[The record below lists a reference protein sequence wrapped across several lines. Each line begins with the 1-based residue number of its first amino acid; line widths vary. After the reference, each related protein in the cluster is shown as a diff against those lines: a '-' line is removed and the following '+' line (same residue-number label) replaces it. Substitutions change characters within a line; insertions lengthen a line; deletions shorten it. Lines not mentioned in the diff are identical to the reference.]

1 MSLAIINADTKP
13 FWEGCQRSVLM
24 LQRCSAC
31 HSYRHPPCF
40 ICQSC
45 LSPDHEWSAA
55 SGDGTLYSFVIVH
68 RALDSTW
75 QGALPYIVAVVEL
88 VEGPRLT
95 TNLVGVAVN
104 EAQIGMPVSVVFER
118 FSDEI
123 TVPRFRP
130 RST

>member
-1 MSLAIINADTKP
+1 
-13 FWEGCQRSVLM
+13 
-24 LQRCSAC
+24 
-31 HSYRHPPCF
+31 
-40 ICQSC
+40 
-45 LSPDHEWSAA
+45 
-55 SGDGTLYSFVIVH
+55 VIVH

-118 FSDEI
+118 FSAEI

>member
-1 MSLAIINADTKP
+1 M
-13 FWEGCQRSVLM
+13 
-24 LQRCSAC
+24 
-31 HSYRHPPCF
+31 
-40 ICQSC
+40 
-45 LSPDHEWSAA
+45 
-55 SGDGTLYSFVIVH
+55 IVH

-118 FSDEI
+118 DNGAAIPAALNLRNLSWLKHAP
-123 TVPRFRP
+123 TRFAH
-130 RST
+130 

>member
-1 MSLAIINADTKP
+1 M
-13 FWEGCQRSVLM
+13 
-24 LQRCSAC
+24 
-31 HSYRHPPCF
+31 
-40 ICQSC
+40 
-45 LSPDHEWSAA
+45 
-55 SGDGTLYSFVIVH
+55 IVH

-75 QGALPYIVAVVEL
+75 QGVLPYIVAVVEL